1 MPSAV
6 FFKYDHL
13 ATLVQEPAVN
23 SASHVLKSLE
33 SSYSRRCC
41 WTATSLV
48 ECHCQQCNLCWGW
61 WLWHWLLF
69 CWILRCDCFRMCPG
83 IKCCAELCV
92 CVRAHVCVCAWC
104 SVSSLY
110 VFVLL
115 YSHRLQYA
123 TVFWQIITIVHTLHF
138 LIIVEWKVY
147 HFRGVSR
154 ICVKIEAAQLNNLTD
169 HIRLTD

>member
-1 MPSAV
+1 MCWSHLNPVTHVAV
-6 FFKYDHL
+6 VGL
-13 ATLVQEPAVN
+13 QLVWLNVTVN
-23 SASHVLKSLE
+23 SVTYVGDDDCDTGCCSVEYWGVTVSGCARALSVVLS
-33 SSYSRRCC
+33 
-41 WTATSLV
+41 
-48 ECHCQQCNLCWGW
+48 
-61 WLWHWLLF
+61 
-69 CWILRCDCFRMCPG
+69 
-83 IKCCAELCV
+83 CV
-92 CVRAHVCVCAWC
+92 CVCMRMCACVRG
-104 SVSSLY
+104 VSSLY